1 MDWQNF
7 ASIMATELQADRSF
21 QQRINLAHGPV
32 ENLRNAMLYFMG
44 TDASLRTR
52 SELAKLREC
61 LLIVQ
66 TMLHHAVDGDSFLL
80 APLMIEE
87 IQAAYDFMIRERAFD
102 HVKVWTT
109 LKHQLLCFISS
120 SLAAS
125 GA

>member
-1 MDWQNF
+1 
-7 ASIMATELQADRSF
+7 
-21 QQRINLAHGPV
+21 
-32 ENLRNAMLYFMG
+32 MLYFMG

-61 LLIVQ
+61 LFIVQ
-66 TMLHHAVDGDSFLL
+66 TMLQSIEIAHIFTTQFDGDSFLL
-80 APLMIEE
+80 DLGSPVHPNTPLMIEE